1 MLFLSRLVTPDVS
14 QFDKKT
20 QRWIISPI
28 TFYLIFFCFEILFW
42 NYYAFNTFSLIY
54 THSLFHATGG
64 ELFGNKK
71 QKQWLSSFPVTLA
84 LKNGNRRM
92 TSSLVLSCRRRKRKC
107 ACDKNQL
114 SSFCSLLYF
123 SHPSTSCTWQ
133 SSCSRTR
140 WFSLTRM
147 SLKEIKSKYVPRPTN
162 KSYLQLENLL
172 WDCLR
177 ILSASPVSWS
187 CCPAPSPL
195 HFACNSRFTEINLFA
210 GNFIWFINGRFFPPA
225 RSSWLA
231 ALIG

>member
-1 MLFLSRLVTPDVS
+1 MLLTPFLSFTLTAY
-14 QFDKKT
+14 FT
-20 QRWIISPI
+20 Q
-28 TFYLIFFCFEILFW
+28 LAA
-42 NYYAFNTFSLIY
+42 NSLE
-54 THSLFHATGG
+54 T
-64 ELFGNKK
+64 KK

-162 KSYLQLENLL
+162 KSYLQLKNLL

-195 HFACNSRFTEINLFA
+195 HFAWNSRFTEINFFLPVTLF
-210 GNFIWFINGRFFPPA
+210 FFINGRFFPPA
-225 RSSWLA
+225 KSSWLA

>member
-71 QKQWLSSFPVTLA
+71 TKAMTFIFPCDSCFKERKQTNDQLSSF
-84 LKNGNRRM
+84 
-92 TSSLVLSCRRRKRKC
+92 VLSPEKAQVCVRQ
-107 ACDKNQL
+107 NQL

-162 KSYLQLENLL
+162 
-172 WDCLR
+172 
-177 ILSASPVSWS
+177 
-187 CCPAPSPL
+187 
-195 HFACNSRFTEINLFA
+195 
-210 GNFIWFINGRFFPPA
+210 
-225 RSSWLA
+225 
-231 ALIG
+231 

>member
-71 QKQWLSSFPVTLA
+71 TKAMTFIFPVTLA
-84 LKNGNRRM
+84 LKNGKRRM

-147 SLKEIKSKYVPRPTN
+147 SSGIAWGSSQP
-162 KSYLQLENLL
+162 LQWAGL
-172 WDCLR
+172 
-177 ILSASPVSWS
+177 A
-187 CCPAPSPL
+187 APHRRRSI
-195 HFACNSRFTEINLFA
+195 S
-210 GNFIWFINGRFFPPA
+210 PA

>member
-1 MLFLSRLVTPDVS
+1 M
-14 QFDKKT
+14 
-20 QRWIISPI
+20 
-28 TFYLIFFCFEILFW
+28 TFI
-42 NYYAFNTFSLIY
+42 
-54 THSLFHATGG
+54 
-64 ELFGNKK
+64 
-71 QKQWLSSFPVTLA
+71 FPVTLA

-162 KSYLQLENLL
+162 KSYLQLEKLTLGLL
-172 WDCLR
+172 EDP
-177 ILSASPVSWS
+177 LSLSSELVLLPRTVAAPFRLEFKVHRDQFFLPVTLFGFS
-187 CCPAPSPL
+187 
-195 HFACNSRFTEINLFA
+195 TED
-210 GNFIWFINGRFFPPA
+210 FPPA
-225 RSSWLA
+225 RSS
-231 ALIG
+231 